1 MSSRL
6 QRKIGSILGLL
17 AILMAT
23 LAPTISQAI
32 AASRGADGAADGLCP
47 MHSMH
52 SMQMPMSMPMHGMSI
67 PMPGGMHHEAAPSDP
82 SADSHSLASHWD
94 ACGYCS
100 LLAHFPALTA
110 SPVLFERTVAVMTQ
124 CIATRFESVAL
135 IAPFEPAQPRAPPVY
150 L

>member
-1 MSSRL
+1 MLSRFY
-6 QRKIGSILGLL
+6 RKTGSILGLL

-32 AASRGADGAADGLCP
+32 AASRGADEAALCP

-52 SMQMPMSMPMHGMSI
+52 SMQGMHEMPMSMKPMQ
-67 PMPGGMHHEAAPSDP
+67 GGVMHDHDA

-94 ACGYCS
+94 QCGYCS

-110 SPVLFERTVAVMTQ
+110 TPTLFALTVAVITQ
-124 CIATRFESVAL
+124 RIATRFESVAL
-135 IAPFEPAQPRAPPVY
+135 IAPFEPAQPRAPPVS

>member
-1 MSSRL
+1 MSSRFH
-6 QRKIGSILGLL
+6 RKIGSILGLL

-32 AASRGADGAADGLCP
+32 AASRGTNDLCP
-47 MHSMH
+47 MH
-52 SMQMPMSMPMHGMSI
+52 SMQMPMPGMDMHT
-67 PMPGGMHHEAAPSDP
+67 GMHHEDAST
-82 SADSHSLASHWD
+82 DSRSLASHWD

-110 SPVLFERTVAVMTQ
+110 SPTQFELTVEVLTQ
-124 CIATRFESVAL
+124 RSATRFESVAL
-135 IAPFEPAQPRAPPVY
+135 LAPFRPAQPRAPPVH

>member
-47 MHSMH
+47 MHSM
-52 SMQMPMSMPMHGMSI
+52 QMPMSMPMHGMSM
-67 PMPGGMHHEAAPSDP
+67 PMPAGMHHEAAPSDP

-110 SPVLFERTVAVMTQ
+110 SPVLFELTVAVMTQ
-124 CIATRFESVAL
+124 RIATRFESVAL
-135 IAPFEPAQPRAPPVY
+135 IAPFEPAQPRAPPIY

>member
-1 MSSRL
+1 MLSRFY
-6 QRKIGSILGLL
+6 RKTGSLLGLL

-32 AASRGADGAADGLCP
+32 AASRGIDEAALCP

-52 SMQMPMSMPMHGMSI
+52 DMHSMSMPMHGMS
-67 PMPGGMHHEAAPSDP
+67 MPAGMHHDTPS

-110 SPVLFERTVAVMTQ
+110 STALFGVTVAVIAQ
-124 CIATRFESVAL
+124 RIATRFESVAL
-135 IAPFEPAQPRAPPVY
+135 IAPFEPAQPRAPPVH

>member
-47 MHSMH
+47 MHSM
-52 SMQMPMSMPMHGMSI
+52 QMPMSMPMHGMSM
-67 PMPGGMHHEAAPSDP
+67 PMPAGMHHEAAPSDP

>member
-47 MHSMH
+47 MH